1 MRAALVVACNV
12 HARGRTS
19 SRSSFALPDSPGYV
33 AVAGAGVTLDCISQ
47 DLGLDPIVSNL
58 ELEKVDPNLRALTQA
73 TQGALL
79 LGSLVW
85 SAIPSGHFSHSARA
99 GVVTVACGI
108 SFHVDAL
115 TATFI
120 FVQNSKRGVLAHGAR
135 EHAFRAQRLAIE
147 AIARLKWVP
156 NSRGSRMRVQ
166 EWQAGDACS

>member
-1 MRAALVVACNV
+1 
-12 HARGRTS
+12 
-19 SRSSFALPDSPGYV
+19 
-33 AVAGAGVTLDCISQ
+33 VAGAGVTLDCISQ

-135 EHAFRAQRLAIE
+135 HADRPEWLALEAVSRLE
-147 AIARLKWVP
+147 RLSH
-156 NSRGSRMRVQ
+156 SRSCRIGI
-166 EWQAGDACS
+166 